1 LKLKGPPLGFLRH
14 PPPDFTSS
22 ATNSPPDTIERV
34 EKLNTKLLNDLKKI
48 EHLSQSVQR
57 HIRRSADA
65 NTLLSQEVE
74 LLKASLKKAQF
85 HKSTANTPKN
95 GKSLLRTKGS
105 VLSPICANRMMV
117 KRQDA
122 DTKKLKRLQAKQAK
136 ELEAQQRAQEARDL
150 LEAEHEAS
158 MVARDSHGGNWYIDS
173 HGGYM

>member
-1 LKLKGPPLGFLRH
+1 M
-14 PPPDFTSS
+14 
-22 ATNSPPDTIERV
+22 
-34 EKLNTKLLNDLKKI
+34 
-48 EHLSQSVQR
+48 
-57 HIRRSADA
+57 
-65 NTLLSQEVE
+65 
-74 LLKASLKKAQF
+74 LKASLKKAQF

-122 DTKKLKRLQAKQAK
+122 DAKKLKRLQAKQAK

-158 MVARDSHGGNWYIDS
+158 MVARDSHSGNWYIDS